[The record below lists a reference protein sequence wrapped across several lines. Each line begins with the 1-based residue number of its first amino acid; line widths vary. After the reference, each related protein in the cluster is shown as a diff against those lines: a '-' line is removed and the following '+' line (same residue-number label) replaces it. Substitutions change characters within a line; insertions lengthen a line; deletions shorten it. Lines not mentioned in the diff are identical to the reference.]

1 MMATTNYAP
10 YELQNKIEQL
20 RKEMIMLG
28 LSNGLGCPKTISVS
42 QILDQYIAK
51 YQACKKR

>member
-1 MMATTNYAP
+1 MATTNYAP